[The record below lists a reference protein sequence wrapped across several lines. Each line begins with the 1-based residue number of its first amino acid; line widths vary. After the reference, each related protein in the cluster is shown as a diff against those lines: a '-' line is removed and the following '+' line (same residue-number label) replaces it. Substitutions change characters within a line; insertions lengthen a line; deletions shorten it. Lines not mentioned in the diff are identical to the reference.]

1 MIRTSLLLL
10 AGMFAGSSCSDFL
23 EEYSQDKAQVETWE
37 DLNELLLGDGYLQP
51 CRFVSGDNSGSTASE
66 IHSNLDI
73 LHFMS
78 DELKENPDNENDLLS
93 YRSDKFAFYTWQQ
106 DTGVDQDLRYV
117 GGDEAYWNM
126 LYEKINTCNMVL
138 ALIDEQPASREDDV
152 AGRERVKGEAYF
164 LRAAYYFLLANLYAQ
179 PYNPQTA
186 ASTPGVPIKLSE
198 YVEDREFTREPLATV
213 YAQVLADLEQA
224 EACLQG
230 KERVSVYH
238 ADLTATLLLRSRV
251 YLYMQ
256 DWEAAAREAR
266 RVLELQD
273 GLLDLHSLSPGADVV
288 YRDSPETIFSMGGYM
303 ISVAFADWRGMFDN
317 YMPAY
322 FISDEM
328 MELFQ
333 RGDLRTNLFIGAS
346 ENFRQSPVFLKVNG
360 QQRAWGNYSE
370 VSDCFLLR
378 TPEAYLTLAEASACA
393 GDEAEAR
400 RVLETFLE
408 TRMETAPSI
417 TQTGSELVGL
427 IRDERAREFLLEG
440 HRWFDLRRYTVCQ
453 PYPWSKTIEHG
464 HVYYDSYDP
473 LRCDYYRL
481 ETNDPA
487 YTLPIPRKVLEF
499 QVSLGDNE
507 RPARKPARTENY

>member
-10 AGMFAGSSCSDFL
+10 AGMFACSSCSDFL
-23 EEYSQDKAQVETWE
+23 EEYSQDKAQVESWE

-51 CRFVSGDNSGSTASE
+51 CRFVLSSSSSSAASE
-66 IHSNLDI
+66 IHKNLDI

-78 DELKENPDNENDLLS
+78 DEVKENVGNTRDLLG
-93 YRSDKFAFYTWQQ
+93 YRSGKFAFYTWQQ
-106 DTGVDQDLRYV
+106 DTGVDEDIRYV
-117 GGDEAYWNM
+117 GGDEAYWDM
-126 LYEKINTCNMVL
+126 FYEKINTCNMVL
-138 ALIDEQPASREDDV
+138 SLIDGQPASREEDV
-152 AGRERVKGEAYF
+152 EGKERVKGEAYF

-179 PYNPQTA
+179 PYLPQTA

-198 YVEDREFTREPLATV
+198 YVEDREFKRESLATV

-230 KERVSVYH
+230 KERVSAYH

-273 GLLDLHSLSPGADVV
+273 DLLDLHSLTPGMDVV
-288 YRDSPETIFSMGGYM
+288 YRDSPETIFSMGGYL
-303 ISVAFADWRGMFDN
+303 ISVAFADWRGMFGN
-317 YMPAY
+317 NMPAY
-322 FISDEM
+322 FVSDDM
-328 MELFQ
+328 VALFR
-333 RGDLRTNLFIGAS
+333 RGDLRTNLFIGS
-346 ENFRQSPVFLKVNG
+346 SQNFRQSPVFLKVNG

-464 HVYYDSYDP
+464 HMYYDAYVP

-507 RPARKPARTENY
+507 RPARKPARSENY